1 MSELRKIVPNFENSE
16 ELKVVVNEVSKAF
29 GDAIRK
35 HPEKALGIG
44 GGLVGLYI
52 LKNKKIKFKFKNSDL
67 DIEFETE

>member
-1 MSELRKIVPNFENSE
+1 MSEINKFFPNVE
-16 ELKVVVNEVSKAF
+16 KMKEVGVEVGKAF

-44 GGLVGLYI
+44 GGLGVIYI
-52 LKNKKIKFKFKNSDL
+52 LKHKKIKFKLKRPDL